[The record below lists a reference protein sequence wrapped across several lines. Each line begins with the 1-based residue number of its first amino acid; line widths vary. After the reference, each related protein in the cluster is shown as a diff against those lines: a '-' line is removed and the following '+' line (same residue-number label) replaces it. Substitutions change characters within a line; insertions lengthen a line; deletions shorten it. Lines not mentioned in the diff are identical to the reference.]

1 MHQFDPNENPFVD
14 DLLRLLDSARG
25 RFSQGHMRALARV
38 YVSRLYG
45 VDPAGFL
52 QDLRGQSE
60 APVRCSIRVM
70 LDGDDL
76 SIREVGGWIR
86 QEHVRDSPPDRTRL
100 ILVHVGTEGVTELF
114 SGRRHVLRQQL
125 RELAIRLGIESHR
138 VLRSWI
144 RHPALSAVLDL
155 VADEEGRVVPLDG
168 AAARDA
174 YWRDDS
180 DEDVGAWEHHEY
192 DPPRADTDD
201 GRGRHGGSGGGRGG
215 DGEGPRGP
223 DDRGEPA
230 SGRGGVME
238 VLDHPILFSADPLLL
253 SNILG
258 DL

>member
-1 MHQFDPNENPFVD
+1 MHRFDPNENPFVD

-25 RFSQGHMRALARV
+25 RFSQGHLRALARV

-45 VDPAGFL
+45 VDQGGFL
-52 QDLRGQSE
+52 EVSRGQPE
-60 APVRCSIRVM
+60 AQVRCSIRVV

-86 QEHVRDSPPDRTRL
+86 HEHVHDSTPDHTRL
-100 ILVHVGTEGVTELF
+100 VLVHVGTEGVTELF
-114 SGRRHVLRQQL
+114 SGRRHVLRRHL
-125 RELAIRLGIESHR
+125 YALAIGLGLDFYR
-138 VLRSWI
+138 VLPEWI
-144 RHPALSAVLDL
+144 RHPALSAALDH
-155 VADEEGRVVPLDG
+155 AAAEGERVVPLDG

-180 DEDVGAWEHHEY
+180 DEDAGAWEHREY

-201 GRGRHGGSGGGRGG
+201 GRGHHGDSGGGDGG

-223 DDRGEPA
+223 DGGGQPG
-230 SGRGGVME
+230 SGQGAVME
-238 VLDHPILFSADPLLL
+238 VLDHPVLFSADPQLL
-253 SNILG
+253 SDILE